1 MLSPA
6 KLLLSIK
13 HLSKALSLRGLVLML
28 MPLTLA
34 ATAALAQPDP
44 PDSSQTAK
52 QATAKLAEIEAKEKT
67 LAPKELLAAYEGF
80 LKEYPHAPKPAV
92 VRAITKA
99 GALKFDKLG
108 DREGALA
115 TVHTALDKL
124 DLEEFPTQRIML
136 ARTEAKYLLAAK
148 KPAEAEAVLRK
159 YWDLIANGHVRSGD
173 AALAYKQLFNVLEA
187 AGKPGDAVALLQNIC
202 YEKPE
207 LLNDDAAGSN
217 AWIWDKIIAFHLAN
231 AAADKTDVK
240 ASGHPALRWAKLR
253 FMLCD
258 FDEAALAR
266 ATGSLSMVWVI
277 VDPAQIKAFVAAQE
291 DPKQPN
297 PLAKVALPFIDA
309 GLVQPLL
316 QKGLVETRISLLLC
330 LNTPASQRA
339 AMLEAFKLLNNPAS
353 AARGAAQACR
363 IFKAGDLSTR
373 RANEFLGYAKD
384 AQGGAQRAKLVSDFL
399 AERADKTEPA
409 Q

>member
-1 MLSPA
+1 
-6 KLLLSIK
+6 
-13 HLSKALSLRGLVLML
+13 LRGLVLML
-28 MPLTLA
+28 TMLTLA
-34 ATAALAQPDP
+34 ATAALSQPDP
-44 PDSSQTAK
+44 PDASEKAK
-52 QATAKLAEIEAKEKT
+52 QAMAKLAEIEAQAKS
-67 LAPKELLAAYEGF
+67 LAPKEQLAAYEGF
-80 LKEYPHAPKPAV
+80 LKDYPQAPKYAA
-92 VRAITKA
+92 VRATSRVSF
-99 GALKFDKLG
+99 LKFDKLG
-108 DREGALA
+108 DREGALS
-115 TVHTALDKL
+115 TLHTALEKY
-124 DLEEFPTQRIML
+124 DLEEFPTERLLL
-136 ARTEAKYLLAAK
+136 ARTESQFLLAMK
-148 KPAEAEAVLRK
+148 KPAEAEAALRK
-159 YWDLIANGHVRSGD
+159 YWDLISDEHVRSGD
-173 AALAYKQLFNVLEA
+173 AALAYWQLVKVLEA

-217 AWIWDKIIAFHLAN
+217 AWIWDKIIEFHLAN
-231 AAADKTDVK
+231 AAADKADVK
-240 ASGHPALRWAKLR
+240 TNGHPALRWAKLR

-309 GLVQPLL
+309 GLVRPLL
-316 QKGLVETRISLLLC
+316 QKGLMETRINLLLC

-384 AQGGAQRAKLVSDFL
+384 AQGSAQRAKLVADFL
-399 AERADKTEPA
+399 AERADKAEAT